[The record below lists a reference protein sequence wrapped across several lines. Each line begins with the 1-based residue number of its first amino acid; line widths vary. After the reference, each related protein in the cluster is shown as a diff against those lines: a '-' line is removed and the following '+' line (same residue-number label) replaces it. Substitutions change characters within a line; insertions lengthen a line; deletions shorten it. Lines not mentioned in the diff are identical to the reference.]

1 MLGVGAWGQVASVV
15 TEEQQE
21 AHVQDSQGRK
31 PGGLAMGWPGG
42 PTWDRRKRGSL
53 VSALAW
59 EQDSYT
65 L

>member
-1 MLGVGAWGQVASVV
+1 MLGVGAWGQVA

-53 VSALAW
+53 VSALA
-59 EQDSYT
+59 
-65 L
+65 